1 MKPFRVRRLRWPV
14 REVSS
19 VQNPVQSRL
28 GRTTQGHLAHIN
40 QLEHF
45 FRLPMNNLFVVRHG
59 ETKANENDLDA
70 GSLDFPLT
78 RKGKKEAA
86 FIGKSLSPIGIEG
99 VYCSPVRRAVQT
111 AKILG
116 RPHRLKPI
124 FLNDLIEAK
133 LKPSFVG
140 KPGRHHILQSP
151 EAFQETYEEL
161 QERVLRAVS
170 KIQAEVKTNAI
181 MVSHGDVIVA
191 FLQHVIERGDGHAGY
206 YVLHPNPGS
215 LSVIQFTDRPRLVLF
230 DYRRRLFESFEKAGR
245 KKKGAR

>member
-1 MKPFRVRRLRWPV
+1 MPL
-14 REVSS
+14 S
-19 VQNPVQSRL
+19 
-28 GRTTQGHLAHIN
+28 
-40 QLEHF
+40 
-45 FRLPMNNLFVVRHG
+45 NLFVVRHG
-59 ETKANENDLDA
+59 ETEANENDLDA

-78 RKGKKEAA
+78 KKGKKEVA
-86 FIGKSLSPIGIEG
+86 FIARSLTPIDIDR

-116 RPHRLKPI
+116 RPHRLKPV
-124 FLNDLIEAK
+124 LLDDLIEAK
-133 LKPSFVG
+133 LKPSFIG

-170 KIQAEVKTNAI
+170 MIQREVKTNAI

-191 FLQHVIERGDGHAGY
+191 LLQHVVERKNGGAGY

-215 LSVIQFTDRPRLVLF
+215 LSVIQFTDKPRLVLF
-230 DYRRRLFESFEKAGR
+230 DYRRKLFASFEKKGR
-245 KKKGAR
+245 K

>member
-1 MKPFRVRRLRWPV
+1 
-14 REVSS
+14 
-19 VQNPVQSRL
+19 
-28 GRTTQGHLAHIN
+28 
-40 QLEHF
+40 
-45 FRLPMNNLFVVRHG
+45 MNYLFVVRHG

-78 RKGKKEAA
+78 SKGKKEAA
-86 FIGKSLSPIGIEG
+86 FIAKSLSPVGIAG

-111 AKILG
+111 AEILG
-116 RPHRLKPI
+116 RPHRLEPI
-124 FLNDLIEAK
+124 HLNDLVEAK
-133 LKPSFVG
+133 LKPNFVG
-140 KPGRHHILQSP
+140 KPGRHHILLTP

-191 FLQHVIERGDGHAGY
+191 LLQHVVERKNGRAGY

-215 LSVIQFTDRPRLVLF
+215 LSVLQFTDRPRLVLF
-230 DYRRRLFESFEKAGR
+230 DYRRKLFDSFEQSGR
-245 KKKGAR
+245 KKKGPI

>member
-1 MKPFRVRRLRWPV
+1 
-14 REVSS
+14 
-19 VQNPVQSRL
+19 
-28 GRTTQGHLAHIN
+28 
-40 QLEHF
+40 
-45 FRLPMNNLFVVRHG
+45 MNYLFVVRHG

-78 RKGKKEAA
+78 SKGKKEAA
-86 FIGKSLSPIGIEG
+86 FIAKSLSPVGIAG

-111 AKILG
+111 AEILG
-116 RPHRLKPI
+116 RPHRLEPI
-124 FLNDLIEAK
+124 HLNDLVEAK
-133 LKPSFVG
+133 LKPNFVG
-140 KPGRHHILQSP
+140 KPGRHHILLTP

-191 FLQHVIERGDGHAGY
+191 LLQHVVERKNGHAGY

-215 LSVIQFTDRPRLVLF
+215 LSVLQFTDRPRLVLF
-230 DYRRRLFESFEKAGR
+230 DYRRKLFDSFEQSGR
-245 KKKGAR
+245 KKKGPI

>member
-1 MKPFRVRRLRWPV
+1 
-14 REVSS
+14 
-19 VQNPVQSRL
+19 
-28 GRTTQGHLAHIN
+28 
-40 QLEHF
+40 
-45 FRLPMNNLFVVRHG
+45 MNNLFVVRHG

-78 RKGKKEAA
+78 KKGKKDVA
-86 FIGKSLSPIGIEG
+86 FIAKSLSPVDVAG

-111 AKILG
+111 AKILA
-116 RPHRLKPI
+116 RPHRLRPI
-124 FLNDLIEAK
+124 LLTDLIEAK
-133 LKPSFVG
+133 LKPNFVG

-181 MVSHGDVIVA
+181 MVTHGDVIVA
-191 FLQHVIERGDGHAGY
+191 LLQHVIERKDGHTGY

-215 LSVIQFTDRPRLVLF
+215 LSIIQFTDRPRLMLF
-230 DYRRRLFESFEKAGR
+230 DYRRKVFESFEKIGR
-245 KKKGAR
+245 KKGSR

>member
-1 MKPFRVRRLRWPV
+1 
-14 REVSS
+14 
-19 VQNPVQSRL
+19 
-28 GRTTQGHLAHIN
+28 
-40 QLEHF
+40 
-45 FRLPMNNLFVVRHG
+45 MNYLFVVRHG

-78 RKGKKEAA
+78 SKGKKEAA
-86 FIGKSLSPIGIEG
+86 FIAKSLSPVGIAG

-111 AKILG
+111 AEILG
-116 RPHRLKPI
+116 RPHRLEPI
-124 FLNDLIEAK
+124 HLNDLVEAK
-133 LKPSFVG
+133 LKPNFVG
-140 KPGRHHILQSP
+140 KPGRHHILLTP

-191 FLQHVIERGDGHAGY
+191 LLQHVVERKNGHAGY

-215 LSVIQFTDRPRLVLF
+215 LSVVQFTDRPRLVLF
-230 DYRRRLFESFEKAGR
+230 DYRRKLFDSFEQSGR
-245 KKKGAR
+245 KKKGPI